1 MTNEPG
7 VFEMRVGEF
16 RVLEERSG
24 DAGNELCC
32 IKAGEGEFAVHVVLS
47 DMACEKFDLGGALD
61 G

>member
-24 DAGNELCC
+24 DAGDELCSVEV
-32 IKAGEGEFAVHVVLS
+32 GEG
-47 DMACEKFDLGGALD
+47 
-61 G
+61 